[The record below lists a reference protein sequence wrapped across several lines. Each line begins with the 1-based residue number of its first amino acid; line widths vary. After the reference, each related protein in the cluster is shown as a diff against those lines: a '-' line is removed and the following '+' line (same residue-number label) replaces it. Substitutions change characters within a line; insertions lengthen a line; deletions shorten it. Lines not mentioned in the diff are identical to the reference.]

1 MLSWLLLFIPLHA
14 LASTSRPR
22 GVAPELATR
31 YTPTRKGSVDVWEC
45 LDGSQTI
52 EWSAVNDDFCDCP
65 DGSDEPGTGAC
76 PNSRFYCVNEGHI
89 GSYIPSSRVNDGLC
103 EPECCDGSDEAPG
116 VCRNVCQEV
125 GQAYRERVK
134 AEQKLRKTGAKIR
147 STYIAF
153 AQKEKKRLEQE
164 LAQTEQEIATREK
177 EVARL
182 KDLVERTE
190 SLSAAALEARK
201 QSPLYQSLMTHVIAL
216 KSLQRDYKKHL
227 EREKALGDI
236 LDNLRSGY
244 NPNYQDMAVL
254 EAVRG
259 WEHLAG
265 LPHINDVAK
274 DEESSEEEGSDAQD
288 GQEEEEEVDD
298 GLWSE
303 LQVEHQLD
311 ELLNTDYDALLN
323 EHDKH
328 VGAPVSPMSIL
339 YNLSAYLP
347 DAIVPQYESLR
358 DQLVS
363 WLEAIGLVKPA
374 ADASAD
380 ASRVQKALSDAE
392 HSLGLT
398 RKEKDDKERELSRLF
413 DPEWYGPD
421 GEWKKLDGTCLSKEV
436 GDYIYEVCLFDEAR
450 QKPVK
455 GGSTFSLGRFESWN
469 NVPGVEKGS
478 PEYYRKQRYT
488 RGAKCWNGPQRSV
501 TLDMSCGTENA
512 VLSVAEPEKCEYE
525 FKVTSPALCLPLTA
539 AEEKGTS
546 HGKKEEL

>member
-1 MLSWLLLFIPLHA
+1 MHPWLLLLLPLHV
-14 LASTSRPR
+14 LAGSERPR
-22 GVAPELATR
+22 GVSPDLVAR
-31 YTPTRKGSVDVWEC
+31 YSPVRKGSSEVWEC
-45 LDGSQTI
+45 LDGSKTI
-52 EWSAVNDDFCDCP
+52 SYSAVNDDYCDCA
-65 DGSDEPGTGAC
+65 DGSDEPGTSAC
-76 PNSRFYCVNEGHI
+76 PNAQFFCANAGHI
-89 GSYIPSSRVNDGLC
+89 PSYIPSTRVNDGLC

-116 VCRNVCQEV
+116 VCKNACKEV
-125 GQAYRERVK
+125 GEVYRERVK
-134 AEQKLRKTGAKIR
+134 AEQKLRKTGSKIR

-164 LAQTEQEIATREK
+164 LAQTVQEIATREK

-216 KSLQRDYKKHL
+216 KSLQREYKKHL
-227 EREKALGDI
+227 EREDELGNI
-236 LDNLRSGY
+236 LDNLRTGY

-274 DEESSEEEGSDAQD
+274 DEEPAAEEGSDDAAE
-288 GQEEEEEVDD
+288 QESEEAEDD

-303 LQVEHQLD
+303 LQVQHQVD
-311 ELLNTDYDALLN
+311 ELLATDYDALLI

-328 VGAPVSPMSIL
+328 VGAPASPTAIL
-339 YNLSAYLP
+339 YSLSAYLP
-347 DAIVPQYESLR
+347 DALVPQYEALR

-363 WLEAIGLVKPA
+363 WL
-374 ADASAD
+374 DALGFLKASTEESAD
-380 ASRVQKALSDAE
+380 ASRLQKSLSDAK
-392 HSLGLT
+392 HSLDLT
-398 RKEKDDKERELSRLF
+398 RKEKDNADRELSRLF
-413 DPEWYGPD
+413 DPEWYGKD
-421 GEWKKLDGTCLSKEV
+421 GEWKKLDRTCISKEV

-455 GGSTFSLGRFESWN
+455 GGSTFSLGHFDTWN
-469 NVPGVEKGS
+469 NAPGVAEGS
-478 PEYYRKQRYT
+478 PEFYSKQRYT

-501 TLDMSCGTENA
+501 TLVMSCGTENA
-512 VLSVAEPEKCEYE
+512 VLAVSEPEKCEYE
-525 FKVTSPALCLPLTA
+525 FKVTSPALCLPLSA
-539 AEEKGTS
+539 SEEKGYAS
-546 HGKKEEL
+546 GKKEEL

>member
-1 MLSWLLLFIPLHA
+1 MHRWLLLLLPLHA
-14 LASTSRPR
+14 LASTDRPK
-22 GVAPELATR
+22 GVSPELAVR
-31 YTPTRKGSVDVWEC
+31 YVPSRKGSVEVWEC

-52 EWSAVNDDFCDCP
+52 QWSAVNDDFCDCL

-76 PNSRFYCVNEGHI
+76 PNSRFYCVNDGHI
-89 GSYIPSSRVNDGLC
+89 GTYIPSTRVNDGLC

-116 VCRNVCQEV
+116 VCQNVCKEV
-125 GQAYRERVK
+125 GEAHRERVR
-134 AEQKLRKTGAKIR
+134 AEQKLRKTGSKIR

-164 LAQTEQEIATREK
+164 IAQTDQEIAAREK

-190 SLSAAALEARK
+190 SLSAAALEVRK
-201 QSPLYQSLMTHVIAL
+201 QSPLYQSLMTHVAAL
-216 KSLQRDYKKHL
+216 KSLQREYKKHL

-236 LDNLRSGY
+236 LDNLRTGY

-265 LPHINDVAK
+265 LPHINDIAK
-274 DEESSEEEGSDAQD
+274 DADNSAEEGSDDEESQA
-288 GQEEEEEVDD
+288 EEEQEND

-303 LQVEHQLD
+303 LQLEHQLD
-311 ELLNTDYDALLN
+311 DLLNTDYDALLI

-328 VGAPVSPMSIL
+328 VGAPASPTSIL

-347 DAIVPQYESLR
+347 DAIIPQYEALR

-363 WLEAIGLVKPA
+363 WLEVVGLVKP
-374 ADASAD
+374 SSPSGD
-380 ASRVQKALSDAE
+380 ASRLQKSLSDAE
-392 HSLGLT
+392 HSLDLT
-398 RKEKDDKERELSRLF
+398 RKEKDQKEKEFNRLF
-413 DPEWYGPD
+413 DPEWYGSE
-421 GEWKKLDGTCLSKEV
+421 GEWKKLDGTCLDKEV

-450 QKPVK
+450 QKPTK

-469 NVPGVEKGS
+469 NAPGVEKGS
-478 PEYYRKQRYT
+478 REYYSKQRYT

-501 TLDMSCGTENA
+501 TLDITCGTENA
-512 VLSVAEPEKCEYE
+512 ILSVAEPEKCEYE
-525 FKVTSPALCLPLTA
+525 FKVTSPAVCLPLSPT
-539 AEEKGTS
+539 EEKGSTA
-546 HGKKEEL
+546 GKKEEL